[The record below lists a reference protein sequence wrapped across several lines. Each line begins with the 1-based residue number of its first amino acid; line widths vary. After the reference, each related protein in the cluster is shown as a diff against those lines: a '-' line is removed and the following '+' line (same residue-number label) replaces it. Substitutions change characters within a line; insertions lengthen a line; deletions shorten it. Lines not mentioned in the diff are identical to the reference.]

1 MNKKI
6 FIILFFLPLCL
17 FSQNQKVLLGIDVL
31 EKDNFSILNN
41 KRVGLITN
49 HTGTNSNLTLTVD
62 LLRKAPGVKLISVFS
77 PEHGFQGIGRAGESI
92 DDFTDAASGIKYYSL
107 YGKRTK
113 PTEEM
118 LDDVDIL
125 VYDIQDIGCRS
136 YTYISTLGLAMEA
149 AAEFNKEFIV
159 LDRPNP
165 LGGIRIEGNVVE
177 NGFNS
182 FVSQYRI
189 PYVYGLTCG
198 ELATLLNEERMLA
211 YNVKCNLKVVK
222 MEGWKRWMR
231 FEDTGLLWVPTS
243 TNVPYSFT
251 APYLVGTGVLGELI
265 TISIGI
271 SYTLPFQTFAAEW
284 IDPDSLSLQMN
295 KLNLDGVLFR
305 PISYKANYGMWLDK
319 ILRGVQIHF
328 TDIEKVNLL
337 ELQFYFMQVHN
348 KLYPDKKIFQLA
360 DSSRIRM
367 FDKVMGTDQIRK
379 IFTQKYSVKDI
390 EQYLRKDVDSFR
402 ELSKKYYLY
411 N

>member
-6 FIILFFLPLCL
+6 LTLLLLLPSFL
-17 FSQNQKVLLGIDVL
+17 FSQNKKVLLGIDVL
-31 EKDNFSILNN
+31 ENENFSLLNN

-49 HTGTNSNLTLTVD
+49 HTGVNSKLILTVD
-62 LLRKAPGVKLISVFS
+62 LLNKTPNVKLISVFS
-77 PEHGFQGIGRAGESI
+77 PEHGFQGLGRAGESI
-92 DDFTDAASGIKYYSL
+92 DDFTDPKTGIKFYSL

-113 PTEEM
+113 PTKEM
-118 LDDVDIL
+118 LEDLDVL

-149 AAEFNKEFIV
+149 AAENKKEFVV

-165 LGGIRIEGNVVE
+165 LGGIRVEGNVVE

-182 FVSQYRI
+182 FVSQYKI

-198 ELATLLNEERMLA
+198 ELASLLNEEGMLS
-211 YNVKCNLKVVK
+211 NNLKCDLKIVNLK
-222 MEGWKRWMR
+222 GWNRWMR

-243 TNVPYSFT
+243 TNVPYSST
-251 APYLVGTGVLGELI
+251 ASYLVGTGVLGELLA
-265 TISIGI
+265 ISIGI

-284 IDPDSLSLQMN
+284 IDPDTLAFYMN
-295 KLNLDGVLFR
+295 KLDLAGVLFR
-305 PISYKANYGMWLDK
+305 PISYKANYGVWLDK

-328 TDIEKVNLL
+328 TDISKVNLL
-337 ELQFYFMQVHN
+337 DLQFYFMQVHN
-348 KLYPDKKIFQLA
+348 KLYPEKKIFQLA
-360 DSSRIRM
+360 DSTRIRM

-379 IFTQKYSVKDI
+379 KFTQKYLFEDVEAYLKKDI
-390 EQYLRKDVDSFR
+390 ISFR

>member
-1 MNKKI
+1 MNNKI
-6 FIILFFLPLCL
+6 FILLFFLPFYLL
-17 FSQNQKVLLGIDVL
+17 SQNQKVLLGIDVL
-31 EKDNFSILNN
+31 QKDNFSLLSN
-41 KRVGLITN
+41 KRIGLITN

-113 PTEEM
+113 PTKEM
-118 LDDVDIL
+118 LDEVDLL

-211 YNVKCNLKVVK
+211 NNLKCNLKVVK

-284 IDPDSLSLQMN
+284 IDPDSLTSDMN
-295 KLNLDGVLFR
+295 KLNLDGVIFR
-305 PISYKANYGMWLDK
+305 PISYKANYGIWLDK
-319 ILRGVQIHF
+319 VLRGVQIHF
-328 TDIEKVNLL
+328 TEIEKVNLL

-348 KLYPDKKIFQLA
+348 NLYPDKKIFQLA

-379 IFTQKYSVKDI
+379 IFTQNYRVEDI
-390 EQYLRKDVDSFR
+390 EPYLRKDVDSFR
-402 ELSKKYYLY
+402 ELSKRYYLY

>member
-6 FIILFFLPLCL
+6 LTLLVLLPCFL
-17 FSQNQKVLLGIDVL
+17 FSQDQKVLLGIDVL
-31 EKDNFSILNN
+31 ENVNFSFLNN

-49 HTGTNSNLTLTVD
+49 HTGVNSKLILTVD
-62 LLRKAPGVKLISVFS
+62 LLNKTPNVKLISVFS
-77 PEHGFQGIGRAGESI
+77 PEHGFQGLGRAGESI
-92 DDFTDAASGIKYYSL
+92 DDFTDSKTGIKFYSL

-113 PTEEM
+113 PTKEM
-118 LDDVDIL
+118 LEDIDVL

-149 AAEFNKEFIV
+149 AAENKKEFVV

-165 LGGIRIEGNVVE
+165 LGGIRVEGNVVE

-182 FVSQYRI
+182 FVSQYKI

-198 ELATLLNEERMLA
+198 ELASLLNEEGMLS
-211 YNVKCNLKVVK
+211 NNLKCDLKIVNLK
-222 MEGWKRWMR
+222 GWNRWMR

-243 TNVPYSFT
+243 TNVPYSST
-251 APYLVGTGVLGELI
+251 ASYLVGTGVLGELL

-284 IDPDSLSLQMN
+284 IDPDTLAFYMN
-295 KLNLDGVLFR
+295 KLNLAGVLFR
-305 PISYKANYGMWLDK
+305 PISYKANYGVWLDK

-328 TDIEKVNLL
+328 TDISKVNLL
-337 ELQFYFMQVHN
+337 DLQFYFMQVHN
-348 KLYPDKKIFQLA
+348 KLYPEKKIFQLA
-360 DSSRIRM
+360 DSTRIRM

-379 IFTQKYSVKDI
+379 KFTQRYLFEDVEAYLKKDI
-390 EQYLRKDVDSFR
+390 NSFR

>member
-6 FIILFFLPLCL
+6 LILLLLLPSFL
-17 FSQNQKVLLGIDVL
+17 FSQNKKVLLGIDVL
-31 EKDNFSILNN
+31 ENENFSLLNN

-49 HTGTNSNLTLTVD
+49 HTGVNSKLILTVD
-62 LLRKAPGVKLISVFS
+62 LLNKTPNVKLISVFS
-77 PEHGFQGIGRAGESI
+77 PEHGFQGLGRAGESI
-92 DDFTDAASGIKYYSL
+92 DDFTDPKTGIKFYSL

-113 PTEEM
+113 PTKEM
-118 LDDVDIL
+118 LEDLDVL

-149 AAEFNKEFIV
+149 AAENKKEFVV

-165 LGGIRIEGNVVE
+165 LGGIRVEGNVVE

-182 FVSQYRI
+182 FVSQYKI

-198 ELATLLNEERMLA
+198 ELASLLNEEGMLS
-211 YNVKCNLKVVK
+211 NNLKCDLKIVNLK
-222 MEGWKRWMR
+222 GWNRCMR

-243 TNVPYSFT
+243 TNVPYSST
-251 APYLVGTGVLGELI
+251 ASYLVGTGVLGELLA
-265 TISIGI
+265 ISIGI

-284 IDPDSLSLQMN
+284 IDPDTLAFYMN
-295 KLNLDGVLFR
+295 KLDLAGVLFR
-305 PISYKANYGMWLDK
+305 PISYKANYGVWLDK

-328 TDIEKVNLL
+328 TDISKVNLL
-337 ELQFYFMQVHN
+337 DLQFYFMQVHN
-348 KLYPDKKIFQLA
+348 KLYPEKKIFQLA
-360 DSSRIRM
+360 DSTRIRM

-379 IFTQKYSVKDI
+379 KFTQKYLFEDVEAYLKKDI
-390 EQYLRKDVDSFR
+390 ISFR

>member
-6 FIILFFLPLCL
+6 LILLLLLPSFL
-17 FSQNQKVLLGIDVL
+17 FSQNKKVLLGIDVL
-31 EKDNFSILNN
+31 ENENFSLLNN

-49 HTGTNSNLTLTVD
+49 HTGVNSKLILTVD
-62 LLRKAPGVKLISVFS
+62 LLNKTPNVKLISVFS
-77 PEHGFQGIGRAGESI
+77 PEHGFQGLGRAGESI
-92 DDFTDAASGIKYYSL
+92 DDFTDPKTGIKFYSL

-113 PTEEM
+113 PTKEM
-118 LDDVDIL
+118 LEDLDVL

-149 AAEFNKEFIV
+149 AAENKKEFVV

-165 LGGIRIEGNVVE
+165 LGGIRVEGNVVE

-182 FVSQYRI
+182 FVSQYKI

-198 ELATLLNEERMLA
+198 ELASLLNEEGMLS
-211 YNVKCNLKVVK
+211 NNLKCDLKIVNLK
-222 MEGWKRWMR
+222 GWNRWMR

-243 TNVPYSFT
+243 TNVPYSST
-251 APYLVGTGVLGELI
+251 ASYLVGTGVLGELLA
-265 TISIGI
+265 ISIGI

-284 IDPDSLSLQMN
+284 IDPDTLAFYMN
-295 KLNLDGVLFR
+295 KLDLAGVLFR
-305 PISYKANYGMWLDK
+305 PISYKANYGVWLDK

-328 TDIEKVNLL
+328 TDISKVNLL
-337 ELQFYFMQVHN
+337 DLQFYFMQVHN
-348 KLYPDKKIFQLA
+348 KLYPEKKIFQLA
-360 DSSRIRM
+360 DSTRIRM

-379 IFTQKYSVKDI
+379 KFTQKYLFEDVEAYLKKDI
-390 EQYLRKDVDSFR
+390 ISFR

>member
-1 MNKKI
+1 MNNKI
-6 FIILFFLPLCL
+6 FILLFFFPFYL

-31 EKDNFSILNN
+31 QKDNFSLLSN
-41 KRVGLITN
+41 KRIGLITN

-113 PTEEM
+113 PTKEM
-118 LDDVDIL
+118 LDEVDLL

-211 YNVKCNLKVVK
+211 NNLKCNLKVVK

-284 IDPDSLSLQMN
+284 IDPDSLTSDMN
-295 KLNLDGVLFR
+295 KLNLDGVIFR
-305 PISYKANYGMWLDK
+305 PISYKANYGIWLDK
-319 ILRGVQIHF
+319 VLRGVQIHF
-328 TDIEKVNLL
+328 TEIEKVNLL

-348 KLYPDKKIFQLA
+348 NLYPDKKIFQLA

-379 IFTQKYSVKDI
+379 IFTQNYRVEDI
-390 EQYLRKDVDSFR
+390 EPYLRKDVDSFR
-402 ELSKKYYLY
+402 ELSKRYYLY